1 MRQPVLL
8 SGLLRVVIELLE
20 WAERQAR
27 AHNALEDRVARL
39 EAAVAAARGERG
51 QA

>member
-1 MRQPVLL
+1 VRQPVLL
-8 SGLLRVVIELLE
+8 SGLLRVVMELLD

-39 EAAVAAARGERG
+39 EAAARRERG